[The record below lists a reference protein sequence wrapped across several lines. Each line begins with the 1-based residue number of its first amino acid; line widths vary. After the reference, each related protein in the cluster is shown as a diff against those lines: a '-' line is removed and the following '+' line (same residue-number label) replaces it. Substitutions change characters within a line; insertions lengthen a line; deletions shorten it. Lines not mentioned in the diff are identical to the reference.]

1 MKIDWNSNLVNTLLG
16 IIIGSLLTIGI
27 SYLNEN
33 RANNVKKNRALKILL
48 VEFDKIK
55 SATPGLLNSF
65 NNSFDIIIQAQM
77 TQLPFTSGSFQTLNK
92 DLLLVKFED
101 YKKIYEF
108 YSKVE
113 SFQIEYEK
121 MLAAQTNPE
130 RSVYGLMI
138 KDSLEKI
145 SSQLSEIETI
155 LKN

>member
-16 IIIGSLLTIGI
+16 VIIGSLLAIGI

-65 NNSFDIIIQAQM
+65 NNSFDIIIKAQM

-130 RSVYGLMI
+130 KSVYGLMI